1 VQGIGSYATHRT
13 APTTATTTA
22 ATATTY
28 YTPVLYTA
36 QILQQL
42 TDAPN
47 IVHYTGKAAV
57 TLAELGNR
65 YCTAALKPWTG
76 VCSSSGTA
84 STSSTGSS
92 SGNISDGS
100 ARWLREWYAVLDAK
114 PFAGWRPNKV
124 CDASHTVVY
133 RNAYICFQLA
143 VTAKERV

>member
-1 VQGIGSYATHRT
+1 VLNLHFRGAWKPLPLSWNVQGIGSYATHRT

-28 YTPVLYTA
+28 YTPALYTA

-76 VCSSSGTA
+76 ACSSSGTA

-92 SGNISDGS
+92 SDVNTSSDGS
-100 ARWLREWYAVLDAK
+100 AKWWREWYAVLDAT
-114 PFAGWRPNKV
+114 PCAGWRPNKA
-124 CDASHTVVY
+124 CDS
-133 RNAYICFQLA
+133 
-143 VTAKERV
+143 